1 MNISSEAKVGIT
13 VFLAAIAAVVGFRF
27 MSDYPILRQSQ
38 EINTVFERIDGLGT
52 GSQVFVRGVKIG
64 SVSGVQL
71 TGADSVQIS
80 MRLDMPRPLPGGSV
94 AYLTS
99 LGLIEGKSIVIELGD
114 LPREVEHGEFI
125 EGVYVE
131 SMMETIGKRGEELG
145 GDLSS
150 SFTELNQ
157 FLAQLNETLDD
168 DARVTLSQTLQSASS
183 ATERIAAILEGK
195 QTEIDNA
202 IDSGS
207 SMLAQLD
214 TLATDSR
221 PRVDSLMVSLEK
233 NLHDLEHIRIELEGA
248 TTGLNQIIDK
258 INNGE
263 GTLGKMV
270 NDPAVYDNLD
280 ELTKELSELV
290 KGINENPGR
299 YLRHMSIIEIF

>member
-13 VFLAAIAAVVGFRF
+13 VLLAAIAAVVGFRF

-38 EINTVFERIDGLGT
+38 EVNTVFERVDGLGT
-52 GSQVFVRGVKIG
+52 GSQVFVRGVKVG
-64 SVSGVQL
+64 SVSRVQL
-71 TGADSVQIS
+71 TAADSVQIS
-80 MRLDMPRPLPGGSV
+80 MRLDMPHPLPIGSV

-114 LPREVEHGEFI
+114 SPQEVEHGEFI

-131 SMMETIGKRGEELG
+131 SMMETLGKRGEELG

-150 SFTELNQ
+150 TFTELNQ

-168 DARVTLSQTLQSASS
+168 DARVTLNQTLQSASS
-183 ATERIAAILEGK
+183 ATERIAEILEGK

-202 IDSGS
+202 IVSGS

-214 TLATDSR
+214 TLATDNR

-233 NLHDLEHIRIELEGA
+233 NLNDLEQIRIELEGA

-270 NDPAVYDNLD
+270 NDPTVYDNLD

>member
-13 VFLAAIAAVVGFRF
+13 VLLAAIAAFVGFRF

-38 EINTVFERIDGLGT
+38 EVNTIFERVDGLGT
-52 GSQVFVRGVKIG
+52 GSQVFVRGVKVG
-64 SVSGVQL
+64 SVSRVQL
-71 TGADSVQIS
+71 TEADSVRIS
-80 MRLDMPRPLPGGSV
+80 MRLDMPRPLPRGSV

-114 LPREVEHGEFI
+114 SPETVEFGEYI

-131 SMMETIGKRGEELG
+131 TMMETLGRRGEDLG
-145 GDLSS
+145 DDLSD

-157 FLAQLNETLDD
+157 FLAQLNEAFDD
-168 DARVTLSQTLQSASS
+168 EARSSLNQTLQSTSN
-183 ATERIAAILEGK
+183 ATERIAAILENK
-195 QTEIDNA
+195 QAEIDLA
-202 IDSGS
+202 IESGS

-221 PRVDSLMVSLEK
+221 PRVDTLMVTLEK
-233 NLHDLEHIRIELEGA
+233 NIRDLEQVRIELEGA
-248 TTGLNQIIDK
+248 TKGLNEIIDK

-280 ELTKELSELV
+280 ELTKELHELV

-299 YLRHMSIIEIF
+299 YLRHMSIIELF

>member
-1 MNISSEAKVGIT
+1 LNISSEAKVGIT
-13 VFLAAIAAVVGFRF
+13 VLLAAIAAIVGFRF

-38 EINTVFERIDGLGT
+38 EVNTVFERVDGLTT
-52 GSQVFVRGVKIG
+52 GSQVFVRGVKVG
-64 SVSGVQL
+64 SVSRVQL
-71 TGADSVQIS
+71 TQADSVRIS
-80 MRLDMPRPLPGGSV
+80 MRLDLPRPLPRGSV

-114 LPREVEHGEFI
+114 SPQTVEFGEYI
-125 EGVYVE
+125 VGVYVE
-131 SMMETIGKRGEELG
+131 TMMETLGRRGEDLG
-145 GDLSS
+145 DDLSD

-157 FLAQLNETLDD
+157 FLAQLNEAFDD
-168 DARVTLSQTLQSASS
+168 EARTSLNQTLQSTSS
-183 ATERIAAILEGK
+183 ATERIASILENK
-195 QTEIDNA
+195 QAEIDRA

-221 PRVDSLMVSLEK
+221 PRVDTLMVTLEE
-233 NLHDLEHIRIELEGA
+233 NIRELEQIRIELEGA
-248 TTGLNQIIDK
+248 TTGLNEIIDK

-280 ELTKELSELV
+280 ELTKELHELV

-299 YLRHMSIIEIF
+299 YLRHMSIIDIF

>member
-1 MNISSEAKVGIT
+1 LNISSEAKVGIT
-13 VFLAAIAAVVGFRF
+13 VLLAAIAAIVGFRF

-38 EINTVFERIDGLGT
+38 EVNTVFERIDGLST
-52 GSQVFVRGVKIG
+52 GSQVFVRGVKVG
-64 SVSGVQL
+64 SVSRVQL
-71 TGADSVQIS
+71 TETDSVRIS
-80 MRLDMPRPLPGGSV
+80 MRLDMPRPLPRGSV

-114 LPREVEHGEFI
+114 SPETVEFGEYI
-125 EGVYVE
+125 EGFYVE
-131 SMMETIGKRGEELG
+131 TMMETLGRRGEDLG
-145 GDLSS
+145 DDLSD

-157 FLAQLNETLDD
+157 FLAQLNEAFDD
-168 DARVTLSQTLQSASS
+168 EARTSLNQTLQSTSS
-183 ATERIAAILEGK
+183 ATERIASILENK
-195 QTEIDNA
+195 QAEIDRA

-221 PRVDSLMVSLEK
+221 PRVDTLMVTLEK
-233 NLHDLEHIRIELEGA
+233 NIRDLEQIRIELEGA
-248 TTGLNQIIDK
+248 TTGLNEIIDK

-280 ELTKELSELV
+280 ELTKELHQLV

-299 YLRHMSIIEIF
+299 YLRHMSIIDIF